1 MPTRSTA
8 DLIQRL
14 AEEECSN
21 ETLRQ
26 KLATALCTQTQQH
39 NDLTKLRKQVR
50 DLTKRLKSKDKQIA
64 EQNEEL
70 FELRTQVAALTDCL
84 KQRAYSGTAENC
96 TRVKG
101 DRKGQLGGLGHI
113 NKNNSKGSPRLTTS
127 RVVSRKLVI
136 HSLVHHPFS
145 LCKMYIHIDIVLI
158 A

>member
-50 DLTKRLKSKDKQIA
+50 DLTDRLKSKNDQIA

-70 FELRTQVAALTDCL
+70 LELRTQVAALTDCL
-84 KQRAYSGTAENC
+84 KQRASASAKKRQGGSG
-96 TRVKG
+96 G
-101 DRKGQLGGLGHI
+101 RK
-113 NKNNSKGSPRLTTS
+113 K
-127 RVVSRKLVI
+127 KLARRREQ
-136 HSLVHHPFS
+136 SQP
-145 LCKMYIHIDIVLI
+145 
-158 A
+158 

>member
-84 KQRAYSGTAENC
+84 KQRAYSGPSA
-96 TRVKG
+96 K
-101 DRKGQLGGLGHI
+101 
-113 NKNNSKGSPRLTTS
+113 KNNDNKWRYEAMGREGSAG
-127 RVVSRKLVI
+127 RKKKLARRREQ
-136 HSLVHHPFS
+136 SQP
-145 LCKMYIHIDIVLI
+145 
-158 A
+158 